1 VPTAHAAAANPP
13 RGSLGYKGSVAH
25 RAAVVALAAVANI
38 GVATGAALA
47 LTAGEPAKSRWVI
60 RDLGSLRGLDSTP
73 VAIND
78 HGQVVGY
85 G

>member
-1 VPTAHAAAANPP
+1 
-13 RGSLGYKGSVAH
+13 VAH